1 MPEFVQDNNIG
12 NEFKKIKVSFK
23 VDPKLKDFDI
33 EKIYVM
39 RDFIKYC
46 VSVLGID
53 GSVIINLRNDKDE
66 HLETLASYAYDP
78 NGDEVY
84 IRAGKRHIV
93 DIMRSVAHELIHK
106 KQHEKGQLN
115 NKSGMTGS
123 PQENEANA
131 GAGIIMRNY
140 TKMNPSILDLS

>member
-1 MPEFVQDNNIG
+1 MPEYSEDEILG
-12 NEFKKIKVSFK
+12 TEPSLKIKASFK

-39 RDFIKYC
+39 RDFIRYC
-46 VSVLGID
+46 VSVLGIK
-53 GSVIINLRNDKDE
+53 GKIIINLRNDKDP
-66 HLETLASYAYDP
+66 HLQTLASYSYDP

-84 IRAGKRHIV
+84 IRAGRRHIV

-106 KQHEKGQLN
+106 KQHEQGQLN
-115 NKSGMTGS
+115 DESGKTGS

-131 GAGIIMRNY
+131 GAGIIMRDY
-140 TKMNPSILDLS
+140 TKKNPWILDI

>member
-1 MPEFVQDNNIG
+1 MPEYSQDDILG
-12 NEFKKIKVSFK
+12 TEPSLKIKASFK

-39 RDFIKYC
+39 RDFIRYC
-46 VSVLGID
+46 VSVLGIK
-53 GSVIINLRNDKDE
+53 GKVIINLRNDKDP
-66 HLETLASYAYDP
+66 HLQTLASYAYDP

-84 IRAGKRHIV
+84 IRAGRRHIV

-106 KQHEKGQLN
+106 KQNEQGQLN
-115 NKSGMTGS
+115 DESGKTGS

-131 GAGIIMRNY
+131 GAGIIMRDY
-140 TKMNPSILDLS
+140 TKKNPWILDI